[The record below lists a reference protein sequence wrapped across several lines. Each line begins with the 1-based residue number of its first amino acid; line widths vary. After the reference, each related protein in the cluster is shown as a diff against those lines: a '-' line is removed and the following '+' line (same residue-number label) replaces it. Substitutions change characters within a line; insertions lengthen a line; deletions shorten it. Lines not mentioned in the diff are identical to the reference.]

1 VLAFGDRTLLPIH
14 LLGAAHFM
22 ATQPDLSGVSLP
34 QIAAVISV
42 VDYGSFTAAA
52 DILGISQPSLS
63 RRIQSL
69 EQSLGVP
76 IFRAVGRTMQ
86 LTEAGRSIVPAGRRI
101 LDELASINALGASTR
116 ELKTGS
122 LRIAGLPSLIGS
134 VLPEYVGKFHQKHP
148 EIHLEIL
155 SVQDHEELVETI
167 RLGSADAAFG
177 VRHQVPADLESRLV
191 CQQEFAAV
199 VPANLNTATGLGAQ
213 LLGSLSLVSLPQ
225 PTSIRKVTD
234 EVYRSLGCVPPRVI
248 TTVQRDALVPLSIAC
263 GGITM
268 VPRVMATTAEVFG
281 GQQLAL
287 PEGTGRAIGI
297 IYRREPF
304 QNPAL
309 TEFLHLL

>member
-1 VLAFGDRTLLPIH
+1 M
-14 LLGAAHFM
+14 AA
-22 ATQPDLSGVSLP
+22 QPDLSGVSLP
-34 QIAAVISV
+34 QIAAVIAV

-52 DILGISQPSLS
+52 DILGIAQPSLS

-86 LTEAGRSIVPAGRRI
+86 LTDAGRSIVPAGRRI
-101 LDELASINALGASTR
+101 LDELTSINALGASTR

-148 EIHLEIL
+148 GIHLEIL
-155 SVQDHEELVETI
+155 SVQDHEELVEAI

-177 VRHQVPADLESRLV
+177 VSHAVPSDLETRLV
-191 CQQEFAAV
+191 CHQEFSAV
-199 VPANLNTATGLGAQ
+199 LPADIGTVAQ
-213 LLGSLSLVSLPQ
+213 LNAELLSTLTLVSLPQ

-234 EVYRSLGCVPPRVI
+234 EVYRSLDCSPPRVI
-248 TTVQRDALVPLSIAC
+248 TTVQRDALIPLSIAS

-268 VPRVMATTAEVFG
+268 VPRIMATTAEVYG
-281 GQQLAL
+281 GRQLPL
-287 PEGTGRAIGI
+287 PAGTGRAIGV
-297 IYRREPF
+297 IYRRDPF

-309 TEFLHLL
+309 AEFLHFL

>member
-1 VLAFGDRTLLPIH
+1 
-14 LLGAAHFM
+14 M

-34 QIAAVISV
+34 QIAAVIAV

-63 RRIQSL
+63 RRVQSL

-86 LTEAGRSIVPAGRRI
+86 LTDAGRSLVPAGRRI
-101 LDELASINALGASTR
+101 LDELASINALGTSTR

-134 VLPEYVGKFHQKHP
+134 VLPEYVGKFHQQHP
-148 EIHLEIL
+148 GIHLEIL
-155 SVQDHEELVETI
+155 SVQDHDELVEAI
-167 RLGSADAAFG
+167 RLGRADAAFG
-177 VRHQVPADLESRLV
+177 VSHAVPSDLETRLV
-191 CQQEFAAV
+191 CHQEFSAVLPADTGTAAELD
-199 VPANLNTATGLGAQ
+199 AG
-213 LLGSLSLVSLPQ
+213 LLGTLTLVSLPQ

-234 EVYRSLGCVPPRVI
+234 EVYRSLGCTPPRVI
-248 TTVQRDALVPLSIAC
+248 TTVQRDALVPLSIAS

-268 VPRVMATTAEVFG
+268 VPSIMATTAEVYG
-281 GQQLAL
+281 GKQMPL
-287 PEGTGRAIGI
+287 PAGTGRAIGV
-297 IYRREPF
+297 IYRPDPF

-309 TEFLHLL
+309 AQFLRFL

>member
-1 VLAFGDRTLLPIH
+1 
-14 LLGAAHFM
+14 M
-22 ATQPDLSGVSLP
+22 ATQSDLGSVSLP
-34 QIAAVISV
+34 QIAAVITV

-69 EQSLGVP
+69 EQSLGMP
-76 IFRAVGRTMQ
+76 IFRAAGRTMQ
-86 LTEAGRSIVPAGRRI
+86 LTAAGRGIVPAGRRM

-134 VLPEYVGKFHQKHP
+134 VLPEYAGKFHQKHP
-148 EIHLEIL
+148 GVHLEIL
-155 SVQDHEELVETI
+155 SVQDHDELVEAI

-177 VRHQVPADLESRLV
+177 VSHAVPADLETHLV
-191 CQQEFAAV
+191 CHQEFSAV
-199 VPANLNTATGLGAQ
+199 LPADLGAANELDAR
-213 LLGSLSLVSLPQ
+213 LLRDLTLVSLPQ

-234 EVYRSLGCVPPRVI
+234 EVYRSLGCTPPRII
-248 TTVQRDALVPLSIAC
+248 TTVQRDALVPLSIAS

-268 VPRVMATTAEVFG
+268 IPSTMASTAEVYG
-281 GQQLAL
+281 GKQLAL
-287 PEGTGRAIGI
+287 PAGTGRAIGV
-297 IYRREPF
+297 IYRRDPF

-309 TEFLHLL
+309 AEFLHFL

>member
-1 VLAFGDRTLLPIH
+1 
-14 LLGAAHFM
+14 M

-34 QIAAVISV
+34 QIAAVIAV

-63 RRIQSL
+63 RRVQSL
-69 EQSLGVP
+69 EQVLGLP

-86 LTEAGRSIVPAGRRI
+86 LTDAGRSIVPAGRRI

-116 ELKTGS
+116 ELATGS

-134 VLPEYVGKFHQKHP
+134 VLPEYVGQFHQQHP
-148 EIHLEIL
+148 GIHLEIL
-155 SVQDHEELVETI
+155 SVQDHEELVEAI

-177 VRHQVPADLESRLV
+177 VSHSVPADLETRRV
-191 CQQEFAAV
+191 CHQEFSAVIPSGLGTGTELNAAL
-199 VPANLNTATGLGAQ
+199 LNTLT
-213 LLGSLSLVSLPQ
+213 LVSLPH

-234 EVYRSLGCVPPRVI
+234 EVYRSLGCTPARVI
-248 TTVQRDALVPLSIAC
+248 TTVQRDALVPLSIAS

-268 VPRVMATTAEVFG
+268 VPRIMATTAEVYG
-281 GQQLAL
+281 GRQLSL
-287 PEGTGRAIGI
+287 PEGTGRAIGV
-297 IYRREPF
+297 IYRRDPF

-309 TEFLHLL
+309 SEFLHFL